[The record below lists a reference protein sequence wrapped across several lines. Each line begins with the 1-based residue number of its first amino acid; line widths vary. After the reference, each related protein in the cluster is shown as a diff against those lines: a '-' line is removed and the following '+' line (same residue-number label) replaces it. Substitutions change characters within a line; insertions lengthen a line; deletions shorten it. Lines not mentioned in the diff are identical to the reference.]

1 MSGSTVGAL
10 ETGHMAWL
18 GVAAAGF
25 VEGLMLMPGLEGRWV
40 GLGRKEGLQH
50 VAASRKVPFTCKANA
65 LLVNWLPELQRG
77 INYCL

>member
-40 GLGRKEGLQH
+40 KMAGE
-50 VAASRKVPFTCKANA
+50 
-65 LLVNWLPELQRG
+65 
-77 INYCL
+77 I